1 MKTGR
6 SKPRPGYL
14 RLDGAE
20 NGRRSEYSHIRNL
33 QGATINECSFRWNF
47 ISRSAHA
54 TSFKCQ
60 PSPKESGTTPTHPIS
75 IIKESKLAEITGQ
88 EVLQVNTF
96 HHQAIRELAPG
107 FKITAWAPDSIAEAI
122 EAYPIRQMIGVQFH
136 PEIFTAA
143 GDTTMHKL
151 FKFLVNKADTFNLAK
166 KFTAAF
172 YPLTLI
178 QILLFGLKTVTA

>member
-1 MKTGR
+1 MAA
-6 SKPRPGYL
+6 
-14 RLDGAE
+14 D
-20 NGRRSEYSHIRNL
+20 RNIPILGICRGL
-33 QGATINECSFRWNF
+33 QLMNVAFGGTLYQDLPTQHSSSVKHRQE
-47 ISRSAHA
+47 
-54 TSFKCQ
+54 
-60 PSPKESGTTPTHPIS
+60 ESGTTPTHPIS

-96 HHQAIRELAPG
+96 HHQAIRKLAPG

-122 EAYPIRQMIGVQFH
+122 EAYPIQQMIGVQFH

-166 KFTAAF
+166 KNSQ
-172 YPLTLI
+172 PHSI
-178 QILLFGLKTVTA
+178 H